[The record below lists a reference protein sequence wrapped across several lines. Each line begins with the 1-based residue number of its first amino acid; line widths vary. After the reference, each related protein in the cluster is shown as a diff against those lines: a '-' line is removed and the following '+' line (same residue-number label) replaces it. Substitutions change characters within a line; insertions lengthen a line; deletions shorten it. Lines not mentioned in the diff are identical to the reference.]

1 MPSKLPGAAKFIH
14 RASSKILQKLKKK
27 KKLQYLDGHG
37 LQSTGLDVGN

>member
-27 KKLQYLDGHG
+27 KLQYLDGQG